1 MYGAAVSADATAR
14 AAADLRL
21 ALGRL
26 VRRVR
31 AEGSVPLG
39 QLAVLGLLER
49 DGPQSTADL
58 AAAQLVRHQSMART
72 VSLLV
77 RAGAV
82 DQRADPSDGRKTV
95 LRITP
100 AGLLLLEHERERR
113 VDWLARA
120 IAEELG
126 EEELP
131 ALVRATDLLARLA
144 RS

>member
-21 ALGRL
+21 VLGRL

-31 AEGSVPLG
+31 AESSVPLG

-120 IAEELG
+120 IAGELG
-126 EEELP
+126 DEELP